1 MRKGESNSRM
11 MIKNKI
17 KKYLL
22 EKEHPR
28 FIDIYRYARRFMKD
42 MKEDCVSLYAA
53 QSAFFAIISAVPSI
67 MLIILGLKYVLDVNV
82 TDITS
87 AIYKSFPVPVS
98 TYLSKILSE
107 VFYKS
112 ESTALW
118 SATVIALLWSSSR
131 GTMAIYMGIN
141 TISGDIKGKTWLEL
155 RLISFVN
162 NLIFIVGVVA
172 TIIILV
178 FGNTILKLL
187 DGGRIAVGQ
196 YIWRAVFEMK
206 YLIFF
211 VLFVLA
217 FGALYS
223 YLPNKRLKY
232 KKQLPGAVATAVGW
246 ILFSYGFSI
255 YISYFSKYSF
265 LYGSLAAIIIMM
277 FWLYFCIYMLLIGAE
292 INKHIANGFFNEV
305 RQTIIKDKDKK

>member
-1 MRKGESNSRM
+1 MMRKKR
-11 MIKNKI
+11 I

-22 EKEHPR
+22 ENSNSR
-28 FIDIYRYARRFMKD
+28 IIDIFRCARSFMQD
-42 MKEDCVSLYAA
+42 MKEDSVSLYAA
-53 QSAFFAIISAVPSI
+53 QSAFFAVISAVPSI
-67 MLIILGLKYVLDVNV
+67 MLVILGLKYVLDVNV

-107 VFYKS
+107 IFYKS

-141 TISGDIKGKTWLEL
+141 TISGNIKGKTWLEL

-162 NLIFIVGVVA
+162 NLIFIVGLVA

-178 FGNTILKLL
+178 FGNTILNLL
-187 DGGRIAVGQ
+187 DGGRIAVGH

-217 FGALYS
+217 FAALYS
-223 YLPNKRLKY
+223 YLPNKKLNY
-232 KKQLPGAVATAVGW
+232 KKQIPGAVATAVGW
-246 ILFSYGFSI
+246 LLFSYGFSI
-255 YISYFSKYSF
+255 YISYFSRYSF

-292 INKHIANGFFNEV
+292 LNKHIADGFFKEV
-305 RQTIIKDKDKK
+305 KQTIMRGKDKNKYSEEDET